1 MYKLFSVGHRCT
13 SASLLKKLDL
23 KQESYPFDWLVS
35 KLDVVQDCIETK
47 FIKFMH
53 NKCYTRKKME
63 LCSIIDGQKIFY
75 AMQEAEINMHY
86 ETSDSNTVL
95 CNSKLAMNHQN
106 IFTHKDYYL
115 RCINRFYSLLGSDVT
130 KFYLYTHPLMGSN
143 DYRQSIDH
151 ILEQFALFSNYI
163 NTKTKNIFGIYIVLC
178 KENKYEKS
186 LCIHSCNLYTVFV
199 IYCNKDFIDRSFL
212 FHGNCKVEEDEACNI
227 ILNVI
232 KSKMAEKSLIK

>member
-1 MYKLFSVGHRCT
+1 MYKLFSVGYRCT
-13 SASLLKKLDL
+13 SASLIKKLDL

-35 KLDVVQDCIETK
+35 KLDVVQDCIETN
-47 FIKFMH
+47 FIHFMN
-53 NKCYTRKKME
+53 NKCYTKKKME
-63 LCSIIDGQKIFY
+63 LCNNINGQKILY
-75 AMQEAEINMHY
+75 TIQGAEINMHY
-86 ETSDSNTVL
+86 ETKKSNMDL
-95 CNSKLAMNHQN
+95 YNSKLAMNHQN

-115 RCINRFYSLLGSDVT
+115 RCIQRFYSLLDSDVT

-143 DYRQSIDH
+143 DYKQSIER
-151 ILEQFALFSNYI
+151 ILAQFALFSNYI

-178 KENKYEKS
+178 KEDKSEKS

-199 IYCNKDFIDRSFL
+199 IYCNKDFIDRNFL

-232 KSKMAEKSLIK
+232 KSKMTEK